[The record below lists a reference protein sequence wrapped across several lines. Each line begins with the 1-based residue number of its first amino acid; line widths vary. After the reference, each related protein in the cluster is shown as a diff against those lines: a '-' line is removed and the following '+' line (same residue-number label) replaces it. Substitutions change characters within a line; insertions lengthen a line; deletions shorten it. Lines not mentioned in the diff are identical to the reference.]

1 MTRVSSVPASSRP
14 GVNTRL
20 TAQAMIL
27 AVLLLVQFLA
37 GMITNLYVTIPA
49 NHPGAHTRDFF
60 TGAASSVA
68 WAAGSGP
75 AWLAAHASLG
85 LALAVASIAFIVS
98 AVRARDR
105 VWIWLSV
112 AGSLLLIGAGFNG
125 ASFLVF
131 GHDFSSLIMSGLFAL
146 TLGCYLA
153 GIYIA
158 AKRTAGDD
166 GQEPQVMTVR
176 NPS

>member
-1 MTRVSSVPASSRP
+1 MTRVSSVPTRTRLTAS
-14 GVNTRL
+14 TRL

-27 AVLLLVQFLA
+27 AILLLVQFFV
-37 GMITNLYVTIPA
+37 GMITNLYVTIPD
-49 NHPGAHTRDFF
+49 NHPGTHTRDFF
-60 TGAASSVA
+60 SGAPRAVG
-68 WAAGSGP
+68 WAVSSGP
-75 AWLAAHASLG
+75 AWLVVHASLG

-98 AVRARDR
+98 AVRSRDR
-105 VWIWLSV
+105 MWIWLSV

-153 GIYIA
+153 GIYLA
-158 AKRTAGDD
+158 AMRTAAG
-166 GQEPQVMTVR
+166 PR
-176 NPS
+176 R